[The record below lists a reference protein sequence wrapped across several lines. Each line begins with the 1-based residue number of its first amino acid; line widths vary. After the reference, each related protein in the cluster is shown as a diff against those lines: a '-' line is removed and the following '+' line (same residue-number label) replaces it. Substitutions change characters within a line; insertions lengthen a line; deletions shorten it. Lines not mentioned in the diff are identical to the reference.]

1 MHVVKSPKAKKVTKA
16 KQGGKS
22 RSKATLAKFDE
33 KKTQAVNMVMRNVA
47 DEARKIEM
55 EAVKQVLE
63 KHLGRTLIQSD
74 AQLVGRIAL
83 PNGYVLTYANKPLGE
98 IERHNHTDPKAEQ
111 NYKITFTPY
120 ESEHS
125 EATT

>member
-1 MHVVKSPKAKKVTKA
+1 MHVVKTTKAKK
-16 KQGGKS
+16 GGKS

-33 KKTQAVNMVMRNVA
+33 KKTQAVNMVMRNVV

-55 EAVKQVLE
+55 QAVKQILE
-63 KHLGRTLIQSD
+63 KHLGRDLIQSD
-74 AQLVGRIAL
+74 AQKVGRIAL
-83 PNGYVLTYANKPLGE
+83 PNGYVLTYENKPLGE

-120 ESEHS
+120 ENEHS